1 MKEIECY
8 ILTSKYYDRDSN
20 VSVYLNKKD
29 AYKAMINE
37 LVTEIINLENSG
49 YSNSEYSFRS
59 MREDLLATLYVPYSD
74 IYFYWNIEVSKIII

>member
-8 ILTSKYYDRDSN
+8 ILTCKSHDRDSN

-29 AYKAMINE
+29 AYKAMISE
-37 LVTEIINLENSG
+37 LVTEIVNLENSG
-49 YSNSEYSFRS
+49 YSFRS
-59 MREDLLATLYVPYSD
+59 MREDMLATLYVPYSD

>member
-8 ILTSKYYDRDSN
+8 ILTSKYYDRNSS

-37 LVTEIINLENSG
+37 LVTEIVNLENSG
-49 YSNSEYSFRS
+49 YSFRS
-59 MREDLLATLYVPYSD
+59 MREDMLATLYVPYSD
-74 IYFYWNIEVSKIII
+74 IYFYWKIEVSKIIIQL

>member
-8 ILTSKYYDRDSN
+8 ILTSKYYDRNSS

-37 LVTEIINLENSG
+37 LVTEIVNLENSG
-49 YSNSEYSFRS
+49 YSFRS
-59 MREDLLATLYVPYSD
+59 MREDMLATLYVPYSD
-74 IYFYWNIEVSKIII
+74 IYFYWKIEVSKIII